1 VVAYAAEFS
10 DGRGGAVTEI
20 HETEL
25 PGIGVLQEFDT
36 AGGSRVGVLTTRN
49 GRRQLLLYDDE
60 DRDACRAM
68 VHLDPEDS
76 LVLADLLGSTHVVDA
91 AASLQRL
98 EGLAIDWLTVS
109 PASPLAGSTVG
120 EAAIR
125 KATGANVVAIIRG
138 TSTNASPGPTDRL
151 VAGDVLV
158 AVGTPEAVDA
168 LTARLQPD

>member
-1 VVAYAAEFS
+1 M
-10 DGRGGAVTEI
+10 TEI

-25 PGIGVLQEFDT
+25 PGVGVLQEFDT

-68 VHLDPEDS
+68 VHLDPEDG

-91 AASLQRL
+91 ATSLQRL

-109 PASPLAGSTVG
+109 DSSPFAGTTIG
-120 EAAIR
+120 DAAIR
-125 KATGANVVAIIRG
+125 RVTGANVVAIIRG
-138 TSTNASPGPTDRL
+138 ATTNASPGPTDRL
-151 VAGDVLV
+151 LAGDVLV

-168 LTARLQPD
+168 LTARLRPD